1 MKFNKL
7 FTFIFLSLFLI
18 SLASAWYFYPEEE
31 QEKITCPTIEPQV
44 LIMEEVWKLE
54 QTLSDLRDNI
64 TLVNGDCLKYALFY
78 EEILNRDYPKLD
90 VRRIKMAG
98 VCPIGE
104 VICGEDEGT
113 PHTYLIVNGWGG
125 ECILDQKKLA
135 CIQLRKNG

>member
-1 MKFNKL
+1 MNNKFL
-7 FTFIFLSLFLI
+7 TFTVLSLFLI
-18 SLASAWYFYPEEE
+18 SFVSAWCFYSEPTEEIISTTIK
-31 QEKITCPTIEPQV
+31 QQVIQVEKIY
-44 LIMEEVWKLE
+44 KLE
-54 QTLSDLRDNI
+54 QTLSDLQDNV

-78 EEILNRDYPKLD
+78 EEILNRNYPKLD

-104 VICGEDEGT
+104 IICGEDEGI

-125 ECILDQKKLA
+125 ECILDQNKLA